1 MKGIVNSMAKKIIT
15 EVEMLTLKELETDDY
30 QHGESYS
37 GEPLSIKVDIND
49 DVLNLKF
56 FFQNTDE
63 DIAEDW
69 VNEFLTT
76 NEFDIQSYELF
87 SKGGEHSLV
96 VASFART
103 EAGTE
108 VDYSFTDE
116 EIASLNIQEDSELP
130 NTQQASTNTSN
141 TFTTS
146 VSNMS
151 ANTST
156 NSSQPRQKRAY
167 KRKTVTTVLPATAAS
182 KQIALNLSGSGLSIK
197 GQSNRVSTLDDQGQ
211 KVSAAKQIQAY
222 IDAALPK
229 LTAKEMTILTDAIQC
244 KARAS
249 LGYPLFMEVNPAL
262 TYKVQATFNG
272 RYRYGK
278 QILTIQGKNYYV
290 TNHLFARNISK
301 VKDLFTALGLLS
313 PTQNTSTT
321 VSTASNVNSL
331 INQSVQGNQS
341 VQSNQSTN
349 ILSDDNVSDNSNQQG
364 ANISSNNVDV
374 LSSETKVM
382 SDKEFF
388 ERSAQLLDDNDAKES
403 ISKSSKSSESNEN
416 INVQSTNE
424 IATDIVNTL
433 EKEQKQIEQDEQVI
447 QDNWELDASSN
458 NGQQSTIVNVD
469 LNVNEQDEVNEVEK

>member
-1 MKGIVNSMAKKIIT
+1 MAKKIIT

-37 GEPLSIKVDIND
+37 GEPLSIKVDIDD

-130 NTQQASTNTSN
+130 DTQQTSTNISNVSTSN

-146 VSNMS
+146 VLNASVN
-151 ANTST
+151 AST
-156 NSSQPRQKRAY
+156 NLSQPKQKRAY

-197 GQSNRVSTLDDQGQ
+197 GQSNRVSTLNDQGQ

-244 KARAS
+244 KTRAS

-313 PTQNTSTT
+313 PAQNTTVNATT
-321 VSTASNVNSL
+321 SNVNSL
-331 INQSVQGNQS
+331 INQSVQD
-341 VQSNQSTN
+341 NQSTN
-349 ILSDDNVSDNSNQQG
+349 ILSDDNLSDNSNQQG

-388 ERSAQLLDDNDAKES
+388 ERSAQLLDNNDTEES
-403 ISKSSKSSESNEN
+403 INESNEN
-416 INVQSTNE
+416 INIQSTDE
-424 IATDIVNTL
+424 IATDIINTL

-458 NGQQSTIVNVD
+458 EEQKSTIVNVN
-469 LNVNEQDEVNEVEK
+469 LNIEEQDEVNEVEK

>member
-130 NTQQASTNTSN
+130 NTQQASTNISN

-146 VSNMS
+146 VSNIS
-151 ANTST
+151 VNTSA
-156 NSSQPRQKRAY
+156 NSSQPKQKRAY

-197 GQSNRVSTLDDQGQ
+197 GQSNRVSTLNDQGQ

-244 KARAS
+244 KTRAS

-301 VKDLFTALGLLS
+301 VKDLFTTLGLLS
-313 PTQNTSTT
+313 PVQNVPTT
-321 VSTASNVNSL
+321 VSTTSNVNSL
-331 INQSVQGNQS
+331 INQSVQDNQS
-341 VQSNQSTN
+341 IN
-349 ILSDDNVSDNSNQQG
+349 ISSDDNLSDNSNQQG

-403 ISKSSKSSESNEN
+403 INESNEN
-416 INVQSTNE
+416 INIQSTDE
-424 IATDIVNTL
+424 IATDIVNTF

-447 QDNWELDASSN
+447 QDNWELDVSSN
-458 NGQQSTIVNVD
+458 EEQKSTIVNVN
-469 LNVNEQDEVNEVEK
+469 LNVEEEQDEVNEVEK

>member
-1 MKGIVNSMAKKIIT
+1 MAKKIIT

-37 GEPLSIKVDIND
+37 GEPLSIKVDIDD

-130 NTQQASTNTSN
+130 DTQQTSTNISNVSTSN

-146 VSNMS
+146 VLNASVN
-151 ANTST
+151 AST
-156 NSSQPRQKRAY
+156 NLSQPKQKRAY

-197 GQSNRVSTLDDQGQ
+197 GQSNRVSTLNDQGQ

-244 KARAS
+244 KTRAS

-313 PTQNTSTT
+313 PTQNTAVNVTT
-321 VSTASNVNSL
+321 SNVNSL
-331 INQSVQGNQS
+331 INQSVQD
-341 VQSNQSTN
+341 NQSTN
-349 ILSDDNVSDNSNQQG
+349 ILSDDNLSDNSNQQG

-388 ERSAQLLDDNDAKES
+388 ERSAQLLDNNDTKES
-403 ISKSSKSSESNEN
+403 INESNEN
-416 INVQSTNE
+416 INIQSTDE
-424 IATDIVNTL
+424 IATDIINTL

-458 NGQQSTIVNVD
+458 EEQKSTIVNVN
-469 LNVNEQDEVNEVEK
+469 LNIEEQDEVNEVEK

>member
-1 MKGIVNSMAKKIIT
+1 
-15 EVEMLTLKELETDDY
+15 MLTLKELETDDY

-37 GEPLSIKVDIND
+37 GEPLSIKVDIDD

-116 EIASLNIQEDSELP
+116 EIASLNIREDNELP
-130 NTQQASTNTSN
+130 NTQQASTNISN

-146 VSNMS
+146 VSNIF
-151 ANTST
+151 ANTSA
-156 NSSQPRQKRAY
+156 NSSQPKQKRAY

-197 GQSNRVSTLDDQGQ
+197 GQSNRVSTLNDQGQ

-244 KARAS
+244 KTRAS
-249 LGYPLFMEVNPAL
+249 LGYPLFMEANPAL

-278 QILTIQGKNYYV
+278 QVLTIQGKNYYV

-313 PTQNTSTT
+313 PAQNTAINATT
-321 VSTASNVNSL
+321 SNVNSL
-331 INQSVQGNQS
+331 INQSVQD
-341 VQSNQSTN
+341 NQSTN
-349 ILSDDNVSDNSNQQG
+349 I
-364 ANISSNNVDV
+364 SSNNADV

-403 ISKSSKSSESNEN
+403 INESNEN
-416 INVQSTNE
+416 INIQSTDE
-424 IATDIVNTL
+424 IATDIVNTF

-458 NGQQSTIVNVD
+458 EEQKSTIVNVN
-469 LNVNEQDEVNEVEK
+469 LNVGEEQDEVNEVEK

>member
-37 GEPLSIKVDIND
+37 GEPLSIKVDIDD

-130 NTQQASTNTSN
+130 DTQQTSTNISNVSTSN

-146 VSNMS
+146 VLNASVN
-151 ANTST
+151 AST
-156 NSSQPRQKRAY
+156 NLSQPKQKRAY

-197 GQSNRVSTLDDQGQ
+197 GQSNRVSTLNDQGQ

-244 KARAS
+244 KTRAS

-313 PTQNTSTT
+313 PAQNTTVNATT
-321 VSTASNVNSL
+321 SNVNSL
-331 INQSVQGNQS
+331 INQSVQD
-341 VQSNQSTN
+341 NQSTN
-349 ILSDDNVSDNSNQQG
+349 ILSDDNLSDNSNQQG

-388 ERSAQLLDDNDAKES
+388 ERSAQLLDNNDTEES
-403 ISKSSKSSESNEN
+403 INESNEN
-416 INVQSTNE
+416 INIQSTDE
-424 IATDIVNTL
+424 IATDIINTL

-458 NGQQSTIVNVD
+458 EEQKSTIVNVN
-469 LNVNEQDEVNEVEK
+469 LNIEEQDEVNEVEK

>member
-1 MKGIVNSMAKKIIT
+1 MAKKIIT

-87 SKGGEHSLV
+87 NKGGEHSLV

-141 TFTTS
+141 VSTPNTFTTS
-146 VSNMS
+146 VSNIS
-151 ANTST
+151 ANAST
-156 NSSQPRQKRAY
+156 NSSQPKQKRAY

-197 GQSNRVSTLDDQGQ
+197 GQSNRVSTLNDQGQ

-244 KARAS
+244 KTRAS

-278 QILTIQGKNYYV
+278 QVLTIQGKNYYV

-313 PTQNTSTT
+313 PTQNTAVNVTT
-321 VSTASNVNSL
+321 SNVNSL
-331 INQSVQGNQS
+331 INQSVQD
-341 VQSNQSTN
+341 NQSTN
-349 ILSDDNVSDNSNQQG
+349 ILPDDNLSDNSNQQG
-364 ANISSNNVDV
+364 VNISSNNVDV

-403 ISKSSKSSESNEN
+403 ANESNEN
-416 INVQSTNE
+416 INVQSTDE
-424 IATDIVNTL
+424 IATDIVTTL
-433 EKEQKQIEQDEQVI
+433 EKEQKQIEQDEQAI
-447 QDNWELDASSN
+447 QDNWELDASSSEE
-458 NGQQSTIVNVD
+458 QKSTTVNVN
-469 LNVNEQDEVNEVEK
+469 LNVEEQDEVNEVEK

>member
-1 MKGIVNSMAKKIIT
+1 MAKKIIT
-15 EVEMLTLKELETDDY
+15 DVEMLTLKELETDDY

-103 EAGTE
+103 KAGTE

-116 EIASLNIQEDSELP
+116 EIASLNLQEDSELP

-141 TFTTS
+141 VSTSNTFTTF
-146 VSNMS
+146 VSNIS

-156 NSSQPRQKRAY
+156 NSSQPKQKRAY

-197 GQSNRVSTLDDQGQ
+197 GQSNRVSTLNDQGQ

-244 KARAS
+244 KTRAS

-278 QILTIQGKNYYV
+278 QVLTIQGKNYYV

-313 PTQNTSTT
+313 PAQNTAVNVTT
-321 VSTASNVNSL
+321 SNINSL
-331 INQSVQGNQS
+331 ISQSVQDT
-341 VQSNQSTN
+341 QSTD
-349 ILSDDNVSDNSNQQG
+349 ILSDDNLSDNSDQQG

-388 ERSAQLLDDNDAKES
+388 ERSAQLLDDNDVKES
-403 ISKSSKSSESNEN
+403 INESNEN
-416 INVQSTNE
+416 INIQSTDE
-424 IATDIVNTL
+424 IATGIVNAL
-433 EKEQKQIEQDEQVI
+433 EKEQKQVEQDGQVI
-447 QDNWELDASSN
+447 QDNWELDASSSEE
-458 NGQQSTIVNVD
+458 QKSTTVNVN
-469 LNVNEQDEVNEVEK
+469 LNVEEQDEVNEVEK

>member
-1 MKGIVNSMAKKIIT
+1 
-15 EVEMLTLKELETDDY
+15 MLTLKELETDDY

-116 EIASLNIQEDSELP
+116 EIASLNIQEDNELP

-141 TFTTS
+141 VSTSNTFTTS
-146 VSNMS
+146 VSNIS
-151 ANTST
+151 VNTSA
-156 NSSQPRQKRAY
+156 NSSQPKQKRAY

-197 GQSNRVSTLDDQGQ
+197 GQSNRVSTLNDQGQ

-229 LTAKEMTILTDAIQC
+229 LTAKEMIILTDAIQC
-244 KARAS
+244 KTRAS

-278 QILTIQGKNYYV
+278 QVLTIQGKNYYV

-301 VKDLFTALGLLS
+301 VKDLFIALGLLS
-313 PTQNTSTT
+313 PAQNTIVNATT
-321 VSTASNVNSL
+321 SNVNSL
-331 INQSVQGNQS
+331 INQSVQDNQS
-341 VQSNQSTN
+341 IN
-349 ILSDDNVSDNSNQQG
+349 ILSDDNSSDNSNQQG
-364 ANISSNNVDV
+364 VNISSNNVDV

-388 ERSAQLLDDNDAKES
+388 ERSAQLLDDNDVKES
-403 ISKSSKSSESNEN
+403 INESNEN
-416 INVQSTNE
+416 INIQSTDE

-433 EKEQKQIEQDEQVI
+433 EKEQKQIEQDEQAI
-447 QDNWELDASSN
+447 QDNWELDASSSEE
-458 NGQQSTIVNVD
+458 QKSTTVNVN
-469 LNVNEQDEVNEVEK
+469 LNVEEQDEVNEVEK

>member
-130 NTQQASTNTSN
+130 NTQQASTNISN

-146 VSNMS
+146 VSNIS
-151 ANTST
+151 VNTSA
-156 NSSQPRQKRAY
+156 NSSQPKQKRAY

-197 GQSNRVSTLDDQGQ
+197 GQSNRVSTLNDQGQ

-244 KARAS
+244 KTRAS

-278 QILTIQGKNYYV
+278 QVLTIQGKNYYV

-313 PTQNTSTT
+313 PAQNTAINVTT
-321 VSTASNVNSL
+321 SNVNSL
-331 INQSVQGNQS
+331 INQSVQD
-341 VQSNQSTN
+341 NQSTN
-349 ILSDDNVSDNSNQQG
+349 ISSDNNLSDNSNQQG

-388 ERSAQLLDDNDAKES
+388 ERSAQLLDDNDVKES
-403 ISKSSKSSESNEN
+403 ISESNEDIN
-416 INVQSTNE
+416 IQSTDE

-433 EKEQKQIEQDEQVI
+433 EKEQKQIKQDEQVI
-447 QDNWELDASSN
+447 QDNWELDTSSSEE
-458 NGQQSTIVNVD
+458 QKSTTVNVN
-469 LNVNEQDEVNEVEK
+469 LNVEEQDEVNEVEK

>member
-1 MKGIVNSMAKKIIT
+1 
-15 EVEMLTLKELETDDY
+15 MLTLKELETDDY

-116 EIASLNIQEDSELP
+116 EIASLNIQEDNELP
-130 NTQQASTNTSN
+130 NTQQASTNISNVNTSN

-146 VSNMS
+146 VSNI
-151 ANTST
+151 ST
-156 NSSQPRQKRAY
+156 NSSQPKQKRAY

-197 GQSNRVSTLDDQGQ
+197 GQSNRVSTLNDQGQ

-222 IDAALPK
+222 IDAVLPK
-229 LTAKEMTILTDAIQC
+229 LTAKEMNILTDAIQC
-244 KARAS
+244 KTRAS

-278 QILTIQGKNYYV
+278 QVLTIQGKNYYV

-313 PTQNTSTT
+313 PAQNTA
-321 VSTASNVNSL
+321 VNVTASNVNSL
-331 INQSVQGNQS
+331 INQS
-341 VQSNQSTN
+341 TN
-349 ILSDDNVSDNSNQQG
+349 ISSDDNLSDNSNQQG

-388 ERSAQLLDDNDAKES
+388 ERSAQLLDDNDVKES
-403 ISKSSKSSESNEN
+403 ISESNEDIN
-416 INVQSTNE
+416 IQSTDE

-433 EKEQKQIEQDEQVI
+433 EKEQKQIKQDEQVI
-447 QDNWELDASSN
+447 QDNWELDTSSSEE
-458 NGQQSTIVNVD
+458 QKSTTVNVN
-469 LNVNEQDEVNEVEK
+469 LNVEEQDEVNEVEK

>member
-1 MKGIVNSMAKKIIT
+1 MAKKIIT
-15 EVEMLTLKELETDDY
+15 EVEMLILKELETDDY

-130 NTQQASTNTSN
+130 NTQQASTNISN

-146 VSNMS
+146 VSNIS
-151 ANTST
+151 VNTSA
-156 NSSQPRQKRAY
+156 NSSQPKQKRAY

-197 GQSNRVSTLDDQGQ
+197 GQSNRVSTLNDQGQ

-244 KARAS
+244 KTRAS

-278 QILTIQGKNYYV
+278 QVLTIQGKNYYV

-313 PTQNTSTT
+313 PAQNTA
-321 VSTASNVNSL
+321 VNATASNVNSL
-331 INQSVQGNQS
+331 INQSVQD
-341 VQSNQSTN
+341 NQSTN
-349 ILSDDNVSDNSNQQG
+349 ISSDNNLSDNSNQQG
-364 ANISSNNVDV
+364 TNISSNNVDV

-388 ERSAQLLDDNDAKES
+388 ERSAQLLDDNDVKES
-403 ISKSSKSSESNEN
+403 ISESNEDIN
-416 INVQSTNE
+416 IQSTDE

-433 EKEQKQIEQDEQVI
+433 EKEQKQIKQDEQVI
-447 QDNWELDASSN
+447 QDNWELDTSSSEE
-458 NGQQSTIVNVD
+458 QKSTTVNVN
-469 LNVNEQDEVNEVEK
+469 LNVEEQDEVNEVEK